1 MRCRNKRLTQDEEII
16 HTNTCKST
24 APLTT
29 KCGST
34 TPDEESSRP
43 IAVVPT
49 GRKTGAALRLAY
61 ASSSVSDLAVA
72 RSPNGSTTKR
82 FQSGEALAAWIA
94 LRIAKTSKS
103 VSSRAGSIKSERS
116 VTVPPTRASIGL
128 CVIHESR
135 SLEDVCEVRVGR
147 LEAIMNHHITP
158 SCRPLLDERRKGF
171 LPGRRALQPTL

>member
-1 MRCRNKRLTQDEEII
+1 MKLSRILGFSVPIDPAWNSQSSFFVDSPRAQQKHRPQPADALQEQRLTQDEEII

-82 FQSGEALAAWIA
+82 FQPGEALAAWIA

-103 VSSRAGSIKSERS
+103 VSSRAGSIKSE
-116 VTVPPTRASIGL
+116 V
-128 CVIHESR
+128 
-135 SLEDVCEVRVGR
+135 
-147 LEAIMNHHITP
+147 
-158 SCRPLLDERRKGF
+158 
-171 LPGRRALQPTL
+171 